1 MTFTLICLQQI
12 NCDNRSDFEYVMRQK
27 QTAIGDF
34 EIITTLNRQRLIAV
48 YSQAA
53 RKSRY

>member
-34 EIITTLNRQRLIAV
+34 EIIITLNR
-48 YSQAA
+48 
-53 RKSRY
+53 